1 MAFREAIR
9 KLWPRAPQAT
19 INGIAEVANDVFRDT
34 GLTTPL
40 LQAHFLA
47 QISHECGAGTI
58 VRENMNYTAQRLM
71 QIFGV
76 GVHSAAITSGEAA
89 ALAHHPEQIAERV
102 YGLGNPKK
110 AKELGNTR
118 PGDGWKFRGNGMLQ
132 LTGGG
137 SHKHIGDITGFDLYD
152 HPEMLEDPATSFR
165 VAAVEFKALNC
176 IPAAQAD
183 NVVLVTKRVN
193 GGKNGLAE
201 RTVWLRKWKEAL
213 NGIEPEVQ
221 EPRGAPTKDADVVP
235 AGLLSTRTG
244 QIGTATGV
252 VTAVSAGA
260 QVVSAVNTTT
270 TAVQTATDTISSVS
284 GTVGAVKDAHD
295 QIITVYQVAKPFLGL
310 TPQIWGVLAIGFGV
324 AALFG
329 LAGILWYRHV
339 KIRDQGE

>member
-1 MAFREAIR
+1 MSSFPEALR
-9 KLWPRAPQAT
+9 KLWPRAPQTT
-19 INGIAEVANDVFRDT
+19 IGGIVQVYRDVFRDT
-34 GLTTPL
+34 GLTSPL
-40 LQAHFLA
+40 LQAHFMA

-58 VRENMNYTAQRLM
+58 VRENMNYSATRLM

-76 GVHSAAITSGEAA
+76 GVHSAAITSEEASRI
-89 ALAHHPEQIAERV
+89 AHHPEQIAERV

-110 AKELGNTR
+110 ARELGNTR
-118 PGDGWKFRGNGMLQ
+118 PGDGWIFRGNGMLQ
-132 LTGGG
+132 LTGGA

-152 HPEMLEDPATSFR
+152 HPEMLEDAATSFR

-183 NVVLVTKRVN
+183 NVTLVTKRVN

-213 NGIEPEVQ
+213 DGIEPPAQ
-221 EPRGAPTKDADVVP
+221 EPRGAPVKDADAAP

-270 TAVQTATDTISSVS
+270 TAVQTATDTIS
-284 GTVGAVKDAHD
+284 GTVGAVKGAHD
-295 QIITVYQVAKPFLGL
+295 QILTVYQVAKPFLGM
-310 TPQIWGVLAIGFGV
+310 TPQTWGAVAIGFGI
-324 AALFG
+324 AALIG
-329 LAGILWYRHV
+329 VCGILWYRHV
-339 KIRDQGE
+339 KIRDQAA